1 MNKKIKYGI
10 DILDRYITKHK
21 VSRTLFYRNQNKI
34 LSHYLSSSIPTKAK
48 FIDTKIEF
56 TEDHEKSLYIEYSYK
71 DYLENSI
78 MCQSL
83 VLCAPSVGKRESGY
97 IESIRSGKEY
107 IEVNYDKNRT
117 SLYIPKFSNEK
128 DSYFFFSDAVDSI
141 IQNEMK
147 SICNYKGA
155 KLIKSKP
162 NGPDNFVF
170 KDYQA
175 IFSVLTFPSNHST
188 IVLVIKGALSTY
200 TTEIIKVI
208 RKLICYKKKYLVLD
222 FKHVDF
228 VSNTFMGSLQSIQSD
243 LSNCSKFH
251 LVNLNNVIKEQFEKT
266 GQNVV
271 FEIREN
277 FDYNSI
283 DLYQ

>member
-1 MNKKIKYGI
+1 MNNNYKYGI

-21 VSRTLFYRNQNKI
+21 VSRNSFYRNQNKF
-34 LSHYLSSSIPTKAK
+34 LSHYLSSSILTKAK
-48 FIDTKIEF
+48 FIDIKIEF
-56 TEDHEKSLYIEYSYK
+56 TEDHEKCLYLEYSYK
-71 DYLENSI
+71 DYLENTI

-83 VLCAPSVGKRESGY
+83 VLCAPAVGKRESGY
-97 IESIRSGKEY
+97 IENIRNGKEC
-107 IEVNYDKNRT
+107 IEVNYDKNKT
-117 SLYIPKFSNEK
+117 SLFIPKFSNDKE
-128 DSYFFFSDAVDSI
+128 SYFFFSDAVDSI

-162 NGPDNFVF
+162 NGPGNFIF

-175 IFSVLTFPSNHST
+175 IFSVLTFPNNHST
-188 IVLVIKGALSTY
+188 IVLVIKGTLSTY

-228 VSNTFMGSLQSIQSD
+228 VSYTFMESLKSIQND
-243 LSNCSKFH
+243 LSNSSKFH
-251 LVNLNNVIKEQFEKT
+251 LVNINNGIKEQLEKT

-271 FEIREN
+271 FEIRES

-283 DLYQ
+283 DLYH